1 MALTRAQLI
10 QGDSSQGAVLS
21 NTVQGV
27 KRGGEGVTIANDGT
41 ISFVAGTSVGVVKL
55 NNSSGY
61 NNYVWPSAAGVAGTL
76 LSCGVGGALSWVST
90 FVSAAGLGTSISG
103 NVIKVSIPT
112 ISPAPAIGTSPSQAI
127 DGSLYWDSSLGALFI
142 RYNDGVTSQWVQA
155 TPTGGAG
162 SGDIPSGVTMLF
174 LEATSPAGWTQD
186 ATNNNKALRLVSG
199 TGAGTGGSASFTSV
213 FASRSV
219 PLLEHSHVISNTTHS
234 HSFWFQQYNEG
245 VNSGGASVM
254 DGIGFSG
261 SATLPNQVDVSSSTP
276 GITANNAGTA
286 GATMDFAVQYV
297 DIIACTKD

>member
-1 MALTRAQLI
+1 LALTRAQLI

-27 KRGGEGVTIANDGT
+27 KRGGEGVIIANDGT
-41 ISFVAGTSVGVVKL
+41 ISFVAGTSTGVVKL

-61 NNYVWPSAAGVAGTL
+61 NNYVWPSAAGAAGTL

-127 DGSLYWDSSLGALFI
+127 DGSLYWDSSLGALFV

-162 SGDIPSGVTMLF
+162 SGDIPSGATMLF
-174 LEATSPAGWTQD
+174 LEATAPAGWTRET
-186 ATNNNKALRLVSG
+186 AHNNKALRLVSG
-199 TGAGTGGSASFTSV
+199 TGAGTGGSVSFTDV
-213 FASRSV
+213 FTSRGV
-219 PLLEHSHVISNTTHS
+219 PLLQHSHVLSEGSGHAHSLNNPARPFALAGGNASGGFDKPAYNFNGDLSNTELALT
-234 HSFWFQQYNEG
+234 
-245 VNSGGASVM
+245 GATIS
-254 DGIGFSG
+254 
-261 SATLPNQVDVSSSTP
+261 
-276 GITANNAGTA
+276 NAGTA

-297 DIIACTKD
+297 DILACTKD